1 MPISIILVAPQM
13 GENIGAVA
21 RAMKNFGLHD
31 LRIVTPRDPW
41 PNQRAQ
47 AMSVGAIDIIDNAK
61 ILPSLAEAI
70 ADLEYVYAA
79 AAMPRDINKPNI
91 FSETLV
97 TQFPFDKKVGI
108 MFGRESSGL
117 TNDEII
123 LADKI
128 ITINTNKSFTS
139 LNLAHAVA
147 VICHVLFCGVMKNTS
162 LNREDILATKED
174 IDHFCRDLIEK
185 LDNKSFF
192 RMPQKKA
199 YLSKKIINLFNKI
212 EDLSFNELQILRGI
226 VKVLSK

>member
-13 GENIGAVA
+13 GENIGAAA
-21 RAMKNFGLHD
+21 RAMKNFTLHD

-41 PNQRAQ
+41 PNKKAQ
-47 AMSVGAIDIIDNAK
+47 AMSVGALDIIDNAK
-61 ILPSLAEAI
+61 IFLSVAESI
-70 ADLEYVYAA
+70 KDLEYVYAA
-79 AAMPRDINKPNI
+79 ATPRDINKPNI
-91 FSETLV
+91 TTETLAS
-97 TQFPFDKKVGI
+97 QFPFDKKVGI

-128 ITINTNKSFTS
+128 ITINTNKAFTS

-147 VICHVLFCGVMKNTS
+147 VICHILFCAATQNNT
-162 LNREDILATKED
+162 LDREEILAQKGD
-174 IDHFCRDLIEK
+174 IDHFCRDLIER
-185 LDNKSFF
+185 LDEKSFF
-192 RMPQKKA
+192 RMPEKKT
-199 YLSKKIINLFNKI
+199 YVSKKIINLFNKI

>member
-1 MPISIILVAPQM
+1 MPIAIILVAPQM
-13 GENIGAVA
+13 GENIGAAA

-41 PNQRAQ
+41 PNKQAQ

-61 ILPSLAEAI
+61 VFPSLIGAI
-70 ADLEYVYAA
+70 DDLDYVYAA
-79 AAMPRDINKPNI
+79 AATPRDINKTNI
-91 FSETLV
+91 TTKNLAS
-97 TQFPFDKKVGI
+97 QFPFDKKVGI

-117 TNDEII
+117 SNDEII

-128 ITINTNKSFTS
+128 ITINTNKAFTS

-147 VICHVLFCGVMKNTS
+147 VICHILFCAATQNTP
-162 LNREDILATKED
+162 LKRDEILATKGD
-174 IDHFCRDLIEK
+174 IDHFCGDLIEK
-185 LDNKSFF
+185 LEDKSFF
-192 RMPQKKA
+192 RMPEKKA

-212 EDLSFNELQILRGI
+212 EDLSLNELQILRGI

>member
-21 RAMKNFGLHD
+21 RAMKNFALHD

-41 PNQRAQ
+41 PNHRAQ
-47 AMSVGAIDIIDNAK
+47 AMSVGAIDVIDNAK
-61 ILPSLAEAI
+61 IFPSLTEAI
-70 ADLEYVYAA
+70 ADLEHVYAA
-79 AAMPRDINKPNI
+79 AATPRDINKPNI
-91 FSETLV
+91 FSETFAS
-97 TQFPFDKKVGI
+97 QFPFDKKVGI

-128 ITINTNKSFTS
+128 ITINTNKNFTS

-147 VICHVLFCGVMKNTS
+147 VICHGLFCEVVQNTS
-162 LNREDILATKED
+162 ISRDDILATKGD
-174 IDHFCRDLIEK
+174 IDYFCQDLIEK

-192 RMPQKKA
+192 RMSEKKV